1 MLTYQQNKR
10 CSLWLALSFCGQSH
24 AVPFSFP
31 GGSPDCPV
39 WQSAAP
45 APWGSRRHWTS
56 ALFLVGPDSCQSV
69 AHRVSRP
76 LCPGWSLELD
86 LLSCIPALFFFGGE
100 WGCVPRLLPHSSLVC
115 RPHPALISP
124 LLSSCLGCW
133 PFPLYGLLLC
143 LLASL
148 QVTPSAREAF
158 LTDTAALV
166 GSKRG
171 RLGHHPAA
179 GWTSCVLQA
188 LSGSLHRGCC
198 SWFLLSQPLS
208 GPGGV
213 GWAVHGAG
221 SGPPVQG
228 APGMLTGLPAW
239 VAACPKSLLCP
250 LQPPGCSMKI
260 CLGQGSPPRTWEL

>member
-1 MLTYQQNKR
+1 MLFLSPSPGAAPIALFGNLLPLLPGAAEGTGHLP
-10 CSLWLALSFCGQSH
+10 CSWWGLTPARALPTAFPNLCVQAGPWSLISCRAFL
-24 AVPFSFP
+24 PFSF
-31 GGSPDCPV
+31 
-39 WQSAAP
+39 
-45 APWGSRRHWTS
+45 
-56 ALFLVGPDSCQSV
+56 L
-69 AHRVSRP
+69 
-76 LCPGWSLELD
+76 
-86 LLSCIPALFFFGGE
+86 GGE

-179 GWTSCVLQA
+179 GWTSCVLRA
-188 LSGSLHRGCC
+188 LSGSLHHGCC
-198 SWFLLSQPLS
+198 SWFLLSQLLS

-213 GWAVHGAG
+213 GWAGLCTEQGVAQ
-221 SGPPVQG
+221 SVQG

-250 LQPPGCSMKI
+250 LQPPGC
-260 CLGQGSPPRTWEL
+260 

>member
-1 MLTYQQNKR
+1 MLFLSPSPGAAPIALFGNLLPLLPGAAEGTER
-10 CSLWLALSFCGQSH
+10 LPCSWWGLSPARALPTAFPNLCVQAGPWSLISCRAFL
-24 AVPFSFP
+24 PFSF
-31 GGSPDCPV
+31 
-39 WQSAAP
+39 
-45 APWGSRRHWTS
+45 
-56 ALFLVGPDSCQSV
+56 L
-69 AHRVSRP
+69 
-76 LCPGWSLELD
+76 
-86 LLSCIPALFFFGGE
+86 GGE

-171 RLGHHPAA
+171 GLGHHPAA
-179 GWTSCVLQA
+179 GWTSCVLRA

-198 SWFLLSQPLS
+198 SWFLLSQLLS

-221 SGPPVQG
+221 SGPVSARSSWDVDWPSCMGSSLSKVPSASSATSRLLNEDLHWTRLSSSHMG
-228 APGMLTGLPAW
+228 AVGQPYCCSVAIFRVGYGLLW
-239 VAACPKSLLCP
+239 F
-250 LQPPGCSMKI
+250 
-260 CLGQGSPPRTWEL
+260 

>member
-1 MLTYQQNKR
+1 M
-10 CSLWLALSFCGQSH
+10 
-24 AVPFSFP
+24 
-31 GGSPDCPV
+31 
-39 WQSAAP
+39 
-45 APWGSRRHWTS
+45 S
-56 ALFLVGPDSCQSV
+56 ALFLVGPVSCQSV
-69 AHRVSRP
+69 AHRVSQP

-171 RLGHHPAA
+171 GLGHHPAA
-179 GWTSCVLQA
+179 GWTSCVLRA

-198 SWFLLSQPLS
+198 KWFLLSQLLS

-221 SGPPVQG
+221 SGPVSARSSWDVDWPSCMGSSLSKVPSASSATSRLLNEDLPWTRLSSSHMG
-228 APGMLTGLPAW
+228 AVGQPFCCSVAILRVGYGLLW
-239 VAACPKSLLCP
+239 F
-250 LQPPGCSMKI
+250 
-260 CLGQGSPPRTWEL
+260 